1 MSSIYSFKATL
12 NNGKTKSLADYKGK
26 VLLIVNTA
34 SQCGF
39 TPQYKGL
46 QEIYAKYHAR
56 GLEVL
61 AFPCNQFGHQEP
73 GSDADIKSFCDLN
86 YGVEFPIF
94 GKIDVNGDSA
104 HPLYKFLKEK
114 KSGLLGDS
122 IRWNFTKFLV
132 DRQGDVVD
140 RYAPFTPPANLE
152 SDIEKLLK

>member
-1 MSSIYSFKATL
+1 MTSIYSFTAALNSGKA
-12 NNGKTKSLADYKGK
+12 KSFADYKGR

-39 TPQYKGL
+39 TPQYKSL

-56 GLEVL
+56 GLDVL
-61 AFPCNQFGHQEP
+61 GFPCNQFGQQEP

-94 GKIDVNGDSA
+94 SKIDVNGDTA

-114 KSGLLGDS
+114 KSGLLGGS
-122 IRWNFTKFLV
+122 IRWNFTKFLI
-132 DRQGDVVD
+132 DRHGNVFD
-140 RYAPFTPPANLE
+140 RYAPFTRPANLE
-152 SDIEKLLK
+152 HDIEKLLK

>member
-1 MSSIYSFKATL
+1 MSIYSFTATL

-46 QEIYAKYHAR
+46 QEIYSKYHKR

-61 AFPCNQFGHQEP
+61 GFPCNQFGGQEP

-86 YGVEFPIF
+86 YAVEFPIF
-94 GKIDVNGDSA
+94 SKIDVNGDTA
-104 HPLYKFLKEK
+104 HPLYKFLKDK
-114 KSGLLGDS
+114 KSGLLGGS
-122 IRWNFTKFLV
+122 IRWNFTKFLI
-132 DRQGDVVD
+132 DRQGNVVD
-140 RYAPFTPPANLE
+140 RYAPFTPPASLQR
-152 SDIEKLLK
+152 DIEKLLK

>member
-1 MSSIYSFKATL
+1 MTIYSFKAAL
-12 NNGKTKSLADYKGK
+12 NDGKTKSFADYKGK

-61 AFPCNQFGHQEP
+61 GFPCNQFGHQEP
-73 GSDADIKSFCDLN
+73 GSDAEIKSFCDLN

-94 GKIDVNGDSA
+94 SKVDVNGDSA

-114 KSGLLGDS
+114 KSGLLGGS
-122 IRWNFTKFLV
+122 IRWNFTKFLI
-132 DRQGDVVD
+132 DRQGNVVD

-152 SDIEKLLK
+152 RDIEKLLK